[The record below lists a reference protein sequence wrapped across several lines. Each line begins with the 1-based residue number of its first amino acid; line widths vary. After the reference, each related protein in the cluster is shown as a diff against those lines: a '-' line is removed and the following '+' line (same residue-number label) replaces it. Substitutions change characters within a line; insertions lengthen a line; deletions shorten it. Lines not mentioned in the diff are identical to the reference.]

1 MQTAPFPGAVAPFVT
16 RLLPLI
22 AKLELFAPLVAVH
35 PPWVVESDKEP
46 EKAGEEGDIATLIV
60 PTTVP
65 EGEPPTTELFD
76 RETDE
81 IDCETAVMVSVCVK
95 GEFAAPFWVAT
106 MLIL

>member
-1 MQTAPFPGAVAPFVT
+1 M
-16 RLLPLI
+16 PLI

-35 PPWVVESDKEP
+35 PPRVVESDKEP
-46 EKAGEEGDIATLIV
+46 EKAGEDGDIATLSV

-65 EGEPPTTELFD
+65 DGEPPIKELFD

-81 IDCETAVMVSVCVK
+81 IDCETAVMVSACVK
-95 GEFAAPFWVAT
+95 GEFAAPLWVAT